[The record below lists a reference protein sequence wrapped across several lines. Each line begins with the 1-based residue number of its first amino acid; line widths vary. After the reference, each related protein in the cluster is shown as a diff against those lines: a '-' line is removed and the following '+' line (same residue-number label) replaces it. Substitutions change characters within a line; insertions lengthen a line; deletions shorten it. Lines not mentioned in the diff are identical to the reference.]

1 MGTLSLPTPWWNPL
15 SCHTAPGR
23 RMWSMLIS
31 LADVWGAWW
40 APPLM
45 PSVTLTY
52 PASQV
57 LAGLKHYSD
66 AIASTLHHVPIS
78 TGVISR
84 S

>member
-1 MGTLSLPTPWWNPL
+1 MGTFSLPTPWWNPL
-15 SCHTAPGR
+15 SCYTASGH

-31 LADVWGAWW
+31 QAGIWGSRW

-45 PSVTLTY
+45 PSVTLSY

-66 AIASTLHHVPIS
+66 ATVSTLHHVPIS
-78 TGVISR
+78 MGAIRR

>member
-1 MGTLSLPTPWWNPL
+1 MGTFSLPTPWWNPL
-15 SCHTAPGR
+15 SCYTASGH

-31 LADVWGAWW
+31 LADVWGSRW

-52 PASQV
+52 PASPG
-57 LAGLKHYSD
+57 AGRVKHHSD
-66 AIASTLHHVPIS
+66 ATASTLHHVPIS